1 MHPTTELHRPDIV
14 WLVRYTGAAF
24 GAFALYVW
32 EMVQTAIG
40 SPESL
45 SLWSAH
51 WLTNTT
57 SPVLGLLS
65 FRQASFLSAFP
76 IFVTDNPPSLSPDQ
90 LWLFSPFLY
99 YAISVVY
106 LHSIFQTALPAPHS
120 ISEIG
125 SSYIVWT
132 GLELVISCLGL
143 PCYTQRYSTT
153 VPSCYSL
160 PNLTALVL
168 GSFSSPLTHKHSS
181 ASWPALLRRI
191 PTSPYVLN

>member
-1 MHPTTELHRPDIV
+1 MTCWIQGGSIWGLCSVCMSNGPD
-14 WLVRYTGAAF
+14 WNR
-24 GAFALYVW
+24 
-32 EMVQTAIG
+32 

-65 FRQASFLSAFP
+65 FRQPSFLSEFP

-99 YAISVVY
+99 YAISIVY
-106 LHSIFQTALPAPHS
+106 LHSIFQTALPPPL
-120 ISEIG
+120 
-125 SSYIVWT
+125 YLWDRVF
-132 GLELVISCLGL
+132 L
-143 PCYTQRYSTT
+143 
-153 VPSCYSL
+153 YSL
-160 PNLTALVL
+160 DWPWTCDLLPWPSMLYTTILNYCTLLLLSLRSLTALVL
-168 GSFSSPLTHKHSS
+168 GSFASPLTHKHSS